1 MHVSLSEVE
10 AIVAKA
16 AMGVGL
22 PAGLGEDAGRAATLM
37 LRSGLGALSDLAGA
51 LDAVDGGA
59 SAGFDTDRVAARRL
73 VPANG
78 AAQLSALRAGPTACD
93 LLLAAA
99 GSAGGDDGRDTT
111 ASAAVETTRP
121 RGIRGPGSR
130 NVVTLTAVDYPTVVL
145 HHVLDVSRSIDTPLR
160 VAWLS
165 PGAACP
171 VWTRA
176 SRPPAKDRFLGAR
189 ASRPQHDGGVGF
201 SGITSPGDDKH
212 AAAARMLRP
221 ERHILE
227 TAYPVGT
234 RASRPRSNMGAPR
247 PAAWPAGEGVCI
259 EVVCRNGTAELRS
272 GAPAGVSGPGP
283 AEMSIG
289 FLEALSDREAG
300 ASGDDGAGGEIE
312 DATWRRLCAYAERRL
327 VESTERS
334 RLDGAGAGVV
344 DTD

>member
-1 MHVSLSEVE
+1 MHVSLSEIE
-10 AIVAKA
+10 ATVAKA

-22 PAGLGEDAGRAATLM
+22 PPGLGEDAGRAAALM

-99 GSAGGDDGRDTT
+99 GPAGGDGRD
-111 ASAAVETTRP
+111 AAALAAVETTRP
-121 RGIRGPGSR
+121 RGIRSPGPG
-130 NVVTLTAVDYPTVVL
+130 NVVTLAAVDYPTVVL
-145 HHVLDVSRSIDTPLR
+145 HHVLDVSRSIDTPLL
-160 VAWLS
+160 VAWFP

-171 VWTRA
+171 VRTR
-176 SRPPAKDRFLGAR
+176 GY
-189 ASRPQHDGGVGF
+189 RPQ
-201 SGITSPGDDKH
+201 SS
-212 AAAARMLRP
+212 
-221 ERHILE
+221 
-227 TAYPVGT
+227 
-234 RASRPRSNMGAPR
+234 MGAPR

-259 EVVCRNGTAELRS
+259 EVVCRSGAAEPGS

-283 AEMSIG
+283 ADMSIG
-289 FLEALSDREAG
+289 FLGAFSDGEAG

-312 DATWRRLCAYAERRL
+312 DATWRRLCACAARRL

>member
-10 AIVAKA
+10 ATVAKA

-22 PAGLGEDAGRAATLM
+22 PPGLGEDAGRAAALM
-37 LRSGLGALSDLAGA
+37 LRSGFGALSDLAGA

-59 SAGFDTDRVAARRL
+59 SAGIDTDRVAARRL

-99 GSAGGDDGRDTT
+99 GPAGGDGRDAA
-111 ASAAVETTRP
+111 ASAATGTARP
-121 RGIRGPGSR
+121 RGIRGPGPG
-130 NVVTLTAVDYPTVVL
+130 NVVTLAAVDYPTVVL
-145 HHVLDVSRSIDTPLR
+145 HHVLDVSRSIDTPLL
-160 VAWLS
+160 VAWFP

-171 VWTRA
+171 VRT
-176 SRPPAKDRFLGAR
+176 R
-189 ASRPQHDGGVGF
+189 ASRPQHAGGVGF
-201 SGITSPGDDKH
+201 SGVTSPGHGKQ
-212 AAAARMLRP
+212 AAAARGLRP
-221 ERHILE
+221 ERRILE
-227 TAYPVGT
+227 TARPVGT
-234 RASRPRSNMGAPR
+234 RAARPRSNVGAPL
-247 PAAWPAGEGVCI
+247 PAAWPDGEGVCI
-259 EVVCRNGTAELRS
+259 EVVCRNGAMTLRS
-272 GAPAGVSGPGP
+272 GAFGDASGPGP

-312 DATWRRLCAYAERRL
+312 DATWHRLCVWAERRL

>member
-10 AIVAKA
+10 ATVAKA

-22 PAGLGEDAGRAATLM
+22 PPGLGEDAGRAAALM
-37 LRSGLGALSDLAGA
+37 LRSGLGALCDLAGA

-99 GSAGGDDGRDTT
+99 GSAGGDGRN
-111 ASAAVETTRP
+111 AAAPAAVDTTRP
-121 RGIRGPGSR
+121 RGIRGPGSG
-130 NVVTLTAVDYPTVVL
+130 NVVTLAAVDYPTVVL
-145 HHVLDVSRSIDTPLR
+145 HLVLDVSRNIDTPLL
-160 VAWLS
+160 VAWFS
-165 PGAACP
+165 PGAAWP
-171 VWTRA
+171 VRTRA
-176 SRPPAKDRFLGAR
+176 SRPQSD
-189 ASRPQHDGGVGF
+189 
-201 SGITSPGDDKH
+201 
-212 AAAARMLRP
+212 
-221 ERHILE
+221 
-227 TAYPVGT
+227 
-234 RASRPRSNMGAPR
+234 MGAPR

-259 EVVCRNGTAELRS
+259 EVVCRNGIARLGS
-272 GAPAGVSGPGP
+272 GALAGVSGPGP
-283 AEMSIG
+283 ADMSIG
-289 FLEALSDREAG
+289 FLEACSDREAG
-300 ASGDDGAGGEIE
+300 VSGDDGAGGDVE
-312 DATWRRLCAYAERRL
+312 DETWRRLYACAGRRL

>member
-10 AIVAKA
+10 ATVAKA

-22 PAGLGEDAGRAATLM
+22 PPGLGEDAGRAAALM

-59 SAGFDTDRVAARRL
+59 SAGFDTDRVVARRL

-99 GSAGGDDGRDTT
+99 GSAGGGDGRDTAT
-111 ASAAVETTRP
+111 SVAVETTRP

-130 NVVTLTAVDYPTVVL
+130 NVVTLAAVDYPTVVL
-145 HHVLDVSRSIDTPLR
+145 HHVLDVSRSIDTPLL
-160 VAWLS
+160 VAWFS

-171 VWTRA
+171 VRT
-176 SRPPAKDRFLGAR
+176 R

-201 SGITSPGDDKH
+201 SGVTSPGDDKH
-212 AAAARMLRP
+212 AAAARVLRP

-247 PAAWPAGEGVCI
+247 PAAWPAGKGVCI
-259 EVVCRNGTAELRS
+259 EVVCRNGAAELRS

-289 FLEALSDREAG
+289 FFETLSDREAG
-300 ASGDDGAGGEIE
+300 ASGDDGAGGEVK
-312 DATWRRLCAYAERRL
+312 DATWRRLCAHAERRL

>member
-10 AIVAKA
+10 ATVAKA

-22 PAGLGEDAGRAATLM
+22 PPGLGEDAGRAAALM

-99 GSAGGDDGRDTT
+99 GPAGGDGRDAA
-111 ASAAVETTRP
+111 ASASVGTTRP
-121 RGIRGPGSR
+121 RGIRGPGPG
-130 NVVTLTAVDYPTVVL
+130 NVVTLAAVDYPTVVL
-145 HHVLDVSRSIDTPLR
+145 HHVLDVSRSIDTPLL
-160 VAWLS
+160 VAWFP
-165 PGAACP
+165 PGAMCP
-171 VWTRA
+171 VRT
-176 SRPPAKDRFLGAR
+176 R
-189 ASRPQHDGGVGF
+189 ASRPQHAGGVGS
-201 SGITSPGDDKH
+201 SGATPPGHGKH
-212 AAAARMLRP
+212 PAAAGVLLP
-221 ERHILE
+221 ERRILE

-234 RASRPRSNMGAPR
+234 RASRPQSNMGAPR

-259 EVVCRNGTAELRS
+259 EVVCRNGVAVPGS
-272 GAPAGVSGPGP
+272 GVPAGVSDPGP
-283 AEMSIG
+283 ADMSIG
-289 FLEALSDREAG
+289 FLDAFSDGEAG

-312 DATWRRLCAYAERRL
+312 DSTWRRLCACAERRL